1 MKKEIIYRMNKNI
14 FTLLS
19 DNDLI
24 FKYLNNSQL
33 N

>member
-1 MKKEIIYRMNKNI
+1 MKKKTIYRMNKNI

-19 DNDLI
+19 DNDLM
-24 FKYLNNSQL
+24 FEYLNNSQL